1 MAAVRRCNATPR
13 KIGAVQ
19 TSFSAFAPASR
30 AHLGADARAR
40 HKALPRRRVERFTL
54 FVGAALA
61 NNVSLPRC
69 RPNALAPNQKPP
81 DKPGQ
86 LRVKVEQD
94 RRASHVANQFYLA
107 TANQC
112 RKPRVQRSQIYPNHG

>member
-1 MAAVRRCNATPR
+1 VAAVRRCNATPR

-19 TSFSAFAPASR
+19 TQASALLHR
-30 AHLGADARAR
+30 HRGAHLGADARAR

-69 RPNALAPNQKPP
+69 
-81 DKPGQ
+81 
-86 LRVKVEQD
+86 
-94 RRASHVANQFYLA
+94 
-107 TANQC
+107 
-112 RKPRVQRSQIYPNHG
+112 